1 MDTVVTVTEEGYI
14 KTNLYIKPGTKCTY
28 LSPASCH
35 PNHITKNIPY
45 SLAYRLL
52 RICSDPRDFSHHLRI
67 LRKKLVQRGYRPN
80 VITAAFDKLKNTT
93 RSQALLKVQRVD
105 SKRPCLPI
113 PYDPRFPAV
122 SKILHKHWSV
132 LTRDP
137 RYKRM
142 FPQPPMVSYSRCKN
156 LKDFLVRA
164 KVPTPSTSSRRN
176 RPGFNRCLRGG
187 TFCVMCSTSP
197 NNVSSHTSAVTGET
211 WPITSAVTC
220 TTSNVLYRLRCTKQ
234 SGECRQYKDYIGQ
247 TSRRACDRVADHRS
261 SVTNP
266 GQRETKKVVGRHF
279 RQPGHSWSCCETL
292 VFEKCRST
300 DDFVRL
306 RREQMWIRRYDCVQP
321 RGINIRT

>member
-1 MDTVVTVTEEGYI
+1 MI
-14 KTNLYIKPGTKCTY
+14 
-28 LSPASCH
+28 
-35 PNHITKNIPY
+35 
-45 SLAYRLL
+45 
-52 RICSDPRDFSHHLRI
+52 
-67 LRKKLVQRGYRPN
+67 
-80 VITAAFDKLKNTT
+80 
-93 RSQALLKVQRVD
+93 
-105 SKRPCLPI
+105 PCLPI

-292 VFEKCRST
+292 VFEKCRSS